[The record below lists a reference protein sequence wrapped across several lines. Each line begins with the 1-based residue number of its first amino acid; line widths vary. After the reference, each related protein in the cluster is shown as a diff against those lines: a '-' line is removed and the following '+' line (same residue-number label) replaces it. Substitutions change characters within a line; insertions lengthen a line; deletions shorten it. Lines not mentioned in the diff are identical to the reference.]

1 MRRISLCASC
11 SQNVLQLWKWQ
22 CGVGFVRWRSS
33 SKEKGLSIWLCR
45 MQGKL
50 AMPGTV
56 LLQSHIQ
63 GKQNLLHDKGLKN
76 NWLESSKSQTKRA
89 SDSCLKYHRGVKS
102 GEKGTP
108 WLRAVVLCH
117 HHCYHTGANVH
128 WLKSCPF
135 WDASCLLTDLWP
147 DAYEPE
153 VKECLPEKS
162 SWFSSWMCLQW
173 KLAVPINAKSLGRC
187 KEAWNVW
194 MPN

>member
-1 MRRISLCASC
+1 MCCSCENDCVVLGLSDEGLLPRKRDYPFDCAGCKASC
-11 SQNVLQLWKWQ
+11 
-22 CGVGFVRWRSS
+22 
-33 SKEKGLSIWLCR
+33 LCLVQYYSR
-45 MQGKL
+45 VISRENRIYKFC
-50 AMPGTV
+50 TT
-56 LLQSHIQ
+56 SY
-63 GKQNLLHDKGLKN
+63 LLHDKGLKN

-117 HHCYHTGANVH
+117 HHCCHTGANVH